1 MTNPAWRTEQRH
13 TIPELWKE
21 AVAASPDTVF
31 LHFLD
36 DDEKYTYAEFDELSN
51 RLAQGLLSSGAA
63 PGDRIATLLDSHV
76 DSVALLLAASK
87 VNAVYVPVNTANKG
101 EFLRNPL
108 ANSGARILISE
119 GKYLE
124 RVEAIREGLP
134 DLQTI
139 YVRGE
144 STPGESTPGESTPGE
159 SGAMAMACESFA
171 DLYSENSADTDI
183 RLEPGD
189 IAGIIY
195 TGGTTGP
202 SKGCILSQNYI
213 ANQALRTREMCDPRP
228 GEVNWTCL
236 PLFHMNAIVV
246 TILYSVVSGTT
257 AAITPRFSLSGFWAD
272 IEKSGASVASVLGSM
287 IPLIANMP
295 DSEEMLRCKGQLRMA
310 RGAPFPGELQ
320 DVWRDR
326 FGAEIVGA
334 HVYGLTESSFISML
348 SYDEAADAPPGS
360 SGKLNHRD
368 FEVMIVN
375 DDFEEVPTGQTG
387 EIVVRPKRP
396 NVMFE
401 GYWGRPQ
408 ETLDV
413 FGGMWLHTGDIGKFD
428 ENEFFYF
435 VDRKKDY
442 LRRRGRTSPATKWR
456 QPLPCIPM
464 STR

>member
-1 MTNPAWRTEQRH
+1 MTKPAWRTEQQH
-13 TIPELWKE
+13 TILELWKE

-51 RLAQGLLSSGAA
+51 RLAQGLLSSGVA
-63 PGDRIATLLDSHV
+63 PRDRIATLLDSHA
-76 DSVALLLAASK
+76 DSVALLIAASK

-108 ANSGARILISE
+108 ANSGARVLVSE
-119 GKYLE
+119 AKYLE
-124 RVEAIREGLP
+124 RVEGDQGGLARP
-134 DLQTI
+134 ADYLRAGRIHAGRIHAGRT
-139 YVRGE
+139 
-144 STPGESTPGESTPGE
+144 T
-159 SGAMAMACESFA
+159 CESFG
-171 DLYSENSADTDI
+171 DLYSQNSADTDI
-183 RLEPGD
+183 RPEPRD

-236 PLFHMNAIVV
+236 PLFHLNAIVV
-246 TILYSVVSGTT
+246 TLLYSVVSGTT

-272 IEKSGASVASVLGSM
+272 IEKSGAAVASVLGSM

-368 FEVMIVN
+368 FEVMIVS
-375 DDFEEVPTGQTG
+375 DDFQEVPSRADWRDSGEAQTPERDVRRLLGQAAG
-387 EIVVRPKRP
+387 DPGCLWWYVAPHRGYRQVR
-396 NVMFE
+396 
-401 GYWGRPQ
+401 
-408 ETLDV
+408 
-413 FGGMWLHTGDIGKFD
+413 
-428 ENEFFYF
+428 
-435 VDRKKDY
+435 
-442 LRRRGRTSPATKWR
+442 
-456 QPLPCIPM
+456 
-464 STR
+464 